1 MIKLS
6 GVSKTYRQKGNLAT
20 AVNDVSLHV
29 KHQEVFG
36 IVGYSGAGKSTLLRC
51 INLLE
56 RPTTGSVVVD
66 GTDLTKLSK
75 RELNLTRRKIGMI
88 FQHFHLLSSA
98 TVAENVAFPL
108 RLARTPAAETKRRV
122 AEMLDL
128 VGLTGYEGK
137 YPSQLSGGQKQRVAI
152 ARALAAKPSILLCDE
167 ATSALDPETTQSIL
181 ALLKDINRQ
190 LGLTIVMVTH
200 QMEVVR
206 EICDRVA
213 VMADGEIVESGSV
226 IDVLLTP
233 SHEVSRRLFQAHGK
247 TDPTAS
253 TTQKDGTHILEV
265 TCTGALVHE
274 PVLAEVAQ
282 ETACTFSILRGTVD
296 TIKSV
301 PYGQLTLA
309 WHGTPQAVRRSIGLL
324 SERGYAITNDLT
336 ETNRP
341 AEVTASC

>member
-6 GVSKTYRQKGNLAT
+6 GVCKTYRQKGNLVT

-29 KHQEVFG
+29 ERQEVFG

-56 RPTTGSVVVD
+56 RPSTGTVVVN

-75 RELNLTRRKIGMI
+75 RELNLTRRNIGMI

-108 RLARTPAAETKRRV
+108 RLAKTPADETKRRV
-122 AEMLDL
+122 AEMLNL
-128 VGLTGYEGK
+128 VGLAGYEGQ

-206 EICDRVA
+206 DICDRVA
-213 VMADGEIVESGSV
+213 VMADGEIVETGNV
-226 IDVLLTP
+226 IDVLLAP
-233 SHEVSRRLFQAHGK
+233 SHAVSKRLFQVHST
-247 TDPTAS
+247 TDAMPIS
-253 TTQKDGTHILEV
+253 TQKDGRRVLEV
-265 TCTGALVHE
+265 SFTGALAYE

-282 ETACTFSILRGTVD
+282 ETGCTFSILRGTVD

-309 WHGTPQAVRRSIGLL
+309 WHGTPQAVQRVAETLTR
-324 SERGYAITNDLT
+324 RGYVIANDVT
-336 ETNRP
+336 ETVP
-341 AEVTASC
+341 SEVYASC